1 MTQRWWSRARNPDLE
16 EEDVFAE
23 PRRCESGGALV
34 PPTRDLIRG
43 CDGRYPVSP
52 ILPLDA
58 ESRLEGGDAAALSV
72 SLSLFSIPF
81 PLSLSLLSSL
91 FFDDLPLE
99 STIFLPC
106 LPFSHPRPLP
116 RSSAPLPFAS
126 CLPAQ
131 RPARREPSFVGV
143 HLPSLSLSLSLSL
156 LSPYFSFSSRGRR
169 YGEPRDLPS
178 SSHHPGWL
186 DGTNKRAQNTRRNSS
201 NREFLF
207 PLFEQMPWC

>member
-1 MTQRWWSRARNPDLE
+1 MRKRRSFGPAYTGSYSWLRWPLSCISDSTARCG
-16 EEDVFAE
+16 VA
-23 PRRCESGGALV
+23 PRRW
-34 PPTRDLIRG
+34 RRG
-43 CDGRYPVSP
+43 CALCLA
-52 ILPLDA
+52 LPL
-58 ESRLEGGDAAALSV
+58 LHPLS
-72 SLSLFSIPF
+72 S
-81 PLSLSLLSSL
+81 LSLSLLSSL

-99 STIFLPC
+99 STVFLPC

>member
-81 PLSLSLLSSL
+81 PLSLSSLFSLLRRPSSRIHGLPSVPPLLAPSPPPSLLRPSALRLLPPCPTSRPKGTFLRRSPSPLSFPLPLSLSSL
-91 FFDDLPLE
+91 SLFFFFFARPPLWRT
-99 STIFLPC
+99 SRPSILVAP
-106 LPFSHPRPLP
+106 PGVAGRYKQARAKHPP
-116 RSSAPLPFAS
+116 
-126 CLPAQ
+126 
-131 RPARREPSFVGV
+131 
-143 HLPSLSLSLSLSL
+143 
-156 LSPYFSFSSRGRR
+156 
-169 YGEPRDLPS
+169 
-178 SSHHPGWL
+178 
-186 DGTNKRAQNTRRNSS
+186 
-201 NREFLF
+201 
-207 PLFEQMPWC
+207 